1 MIEIAFAAAVGIA
14 LGALL
19 CWLVLGAQ
27 ARAQAAENR
36 EEIARLNGRLAETQ
50 SAEAIIATASER
62 LGVEFKAAASEAL
75 NSNKDTFLALANEN
89 LGGTMKEARD
99 AFEKQSLAFQNV
111 VKPLSDNY
119 GKLGPQIETLG
130 RQINTVT
137 AETTRLS
144 GALTDNQRAGAW
156 GEIQLRRVVELA
168 GMLEHCDFEKQQ
180 TLSDGFGRPDM
191 VITLPNSRKLVVDA
205 KASTAAYMEASE
217 STDEAVQ
224 ADVYGR
230 HAHALKSQ
238 VDSLAKKNYGAGV
251 DGSLDFVVMFVPG
264 DQFLAAALKS
274 NPGLIEY
281 GMQRSVAIATPV
293 SLISLLWT
301 VANGWQQDRIAR
313 EAKQILESGLELHKR
328 LQTFVSHYSRVGVGI
343 ERAMAAYNDS
353 IGSYDRNLFAQGE
366 RFTKLL
372 VGENADFETM
382 EPLDL
387 TLRESRRAL
396 PQDMEDESD

>member
-1 MIEIAFAAAVGIA
+1 MIEFAAALIVGVI
-14 LGALL
+14 LGALVG
-19 CWLVLGAQ
+19 WLVLGAR

-89 LGGTMKEARD
+89 LGGTMKEAKD

-137 AETTRLS
+137 AETTKLS

-168 GMLEHCDFEKQQ
+168 GMLEHCDFQEQQ
-180 TLSDGFGRPDM
+180 TVSDGSGRPDM
-191 VITLPNSRKLVVDA
+191 VITLPNSRRLVVDA
-205 KASTAAYMEASE
+205 KASTAAYMEASQ
-217 STDEAVQ
+217 SADEAAQ
-224 ADVYGR
+224 NDIYGR
-230 HAHALKSQ
+230 HAVALKSQ

-274 NPGLIEY
+274 NPGLIEH
-281 GMQRSVAIATPV
+281 GMQHGVAIATPV

-313 EAKQILESGLELHKR
+313 EAKQILDAGRTLHDR
-328 LQTFVSHYSRVGVGI
+328 LNVFMGHYSRVGADLK
-343 ERAMAAYNDS
+343 RAADDYNKS
-353 IGSYDRNLFAQGE
+353 INSYDSRVFLQGQ
-366 RFTKLL
+366 RFSELL
-372 VGENADFETM
+372 LDDQNALPRPEQIDPTIN
-382 EPLDL
+382 
-387 TLRESRRAL
+387 ESRRAL
-396 PQDMEDESD
+396 PRDVDGESD